1 MNKNLNVIDRKAL
14 DLYRIFLL
22 SGYFFVKIKIIKWN
36 KSKHMMLIWGF
47 IILLTLAVIFL
58 IWLQFNNNE
67 SSQSVEGVPVEEKV
81 AHLEENL
88 KKTLEIMQDLA
99 KKMHVQQEVLDQ
111 TTAKLQKV
119 ELQNAELVNLLAKV
133 VEPKS

>member
-1 MNKNLNVIDRKAL
+1 
-14 DLYRIFLL
+14 
-22 SGYFFVKIKIIKWN
+22 
-36 KSKHMMLIWGF
+36 MMLIWGF

-119 ELQNAELVNLLAKV
+119 ELQNAELLNLRAKV
-133 VEPKS
+133 VEPNS

>member
-1 MNKNLNVIDRKAL
+1 
-14 DLYRIFLL
+14 
-22 SGYFFVKIKIIKWN
+22 
-36 KSKHMMLIWGF
+36 MMLIWGF

-67 SSQSVEGVPVEEKV
+67 SSKSVEGVPVEEKV

>member
-1 MNKNLNVIDRKAL
+1 
-14 DLYRIFLL
+14 
-22 SGYFFVKIKIIKWN
+22 
-36 KSKHMMLIWGF
+36 MMLIWGF

-58 IWLQFNNNE
+58 SWLQFNNNE
-67 SSQSVEGVPVEEKV
+67 SSQNVEGVPVEEKV

>member
-1 MNKNLNVIDRKAL
+1 
-14 DLYRIFLL
+14 
-22 SGYFFVKIKIIKWN
+22 
-36 KSKHMMLIWGF
+36 MMLIWGF

-58 IWLQFNNNE
+58 IWLQFNNE